1 MLNRYCLIQSEADNA
16 SIILRASASH
26 LMLQFLVDHGVPA
39 CLFLLMLVAGTDIS
53 RDDFQSLSQNTRAVL
68 LGSAGQLL
76 ALPPIALAIV
86 VAASPPP
93 AVAAGLMLLSLS
105 PNGGISNSYCY
116 LARCNVL
123 LSATVTAVGTAL
135 CLLTIPVWLKLIPD
149 AREFNLHLLD
159 VPSQTAVTQ
168 LLVLM
173 IVPMGIGVLLRH
185 AYPQKTAR
193 AAKPLRWLS
202 IGFVAIILA
211 LSVAT
216 VGADLSELMFSIV
229 VNAALFIVAAMAVGW
244 LLGHGLNDRD
254 RPVLVIEAGVRNV
267 GVALLLGRSV
277 VAPEDFGAIASFITG
292 YFIVEAVIML
302 AYARYQARRLARVS

>member
-1 MLNRYCLIQSEADNA
+1 MLP
-16 SIILRASASH
+16 
-26 LMLQFLVDHGVPA
+26 FLVDNAVPA
-39 CLFLLMLVAGTDIS
+39 CLFLLMLVAGTEIS
-53 RDDFQSLSQNTRAVL
+53 RGDFLNLSHNVRAVL

-86 VAASPPP
+86 VVASPPP

-123 LSATVTAVGTAL
+123 LSATITAVGTAL
-135 CLLTIPVWLKLIPD
+135 CLFTIPVWLELLPD
-149 AREFNLHLLD
+149 AREFNLHLLH

-173 IVPMGIGVLLRH
+173 VVPMGIGVLVRH

-267 GVALLLGRSV
+267 GVALLLGRT
-277 VAPEDFGAIASFITG
+277 VAPENFSTVASFITG

-302 AYARYQARRLARVS
+302 SYACYQARRPGRSFANPDGRLLLFVAKRDENI